1 MLSKPE
7 SSSSWWPSAG
17 DDAQVFFL
25 AMAYACWVFF
35 GGVALF
41 LVGVGLWL

>member
-1 MLSKPE
+1 MVSCHQR
-7 SSSSWWPSAG
+7 SSSWRHSVD

-25 AMAYACWVFF
+25 AMAYVCWVVA

-41 LVGVGLWL
+41 FIGVSLWP